1 MQLRPYQEALVAQIR
16 AQYQLGHRSVLAA
29 LPTGGGKT
37 VIFSYITENAAAR
50 GKKVLILV
58 HRRELISQTS
68 ATLTSLGVSHGVIA
82 ASWKEANAPVQ
93 VASVQTLARRLHK
106 NTFNPD
112 LIIIDEAHHAVAGT
126 WGQIL
131 GHFSTAKL
139 LGVTA
144 TPMRLDGK
152 GLKDFFNVLVVGPSV
167 AKLTQKGYLAKARC
181 FSIPI
186 ILDRK
191 ALRKSKGDYI
201 AEEVVQTLE
210 DLHING
216 NAIKEYKR
224 RCPGAPTIVFC
235 TNKKH
240 AEMMAGKFRDAGF
253 RSAFLH
259 DGVNAVTRKGL
270 IDYLGKGELDI
281 LTSVN
286 VISEGTD
293 IPVVT
298 TAILLRPTESEA
310 MYRQQVGRV
319 LRPAK
324 GKDCAIIIDCV
335 GNIRNFGLPEDEPDY
350 TLEDKK
356 TKAPPVKM
364 CPECYAMLPS
374 LMKECPECGHVFEAE
389 SRDPKDKE
397 PPLEVNLVEV
407 FKVER
412 PISKQE
418 RQVKIDAA
426 NNLGELYELAKKWGY
441 KRGWAWH
448 IWQERQQKPE
458 PSVLELLRMP
468 EKQQED
474 VSVLRS
480 RVSKAMAIKSIA
492 TSLSQL
498 QEVAELMEYDPEWPY
513 REAQR
518 LGIPVHGQ

>member
-1 MQLRPYQEALVAQIR
+1 MQLRPYQEELVAQIR
-16 AQYQLGHRSVLAA
+16 AQYQAGHRSVLAV

-58 HRRELISQTS
+58 HRRELIRQTS
-68 ATLTSLGVSHGVIA
+68 TTLTSLGVSHGVIA
-82 ASWKEANAPVQ
+82 ASWKETNELVQ
-93 VASVQTLARRLHK
+93 VASVQTLARRFHK
-106 NTFNPD
+106 RTFDPD

-126 WGQIL
+126 WEKIL
-131 GHFSTAKL
+131 NYYSSAKL

-144 TPMRLDGK
+144 TPMRLDGR
-152 GLKDFFNVLVVGPSV
+152 GLKDFFNVLVTGPSV
-167 AKLTQKGYLAKARC
+167 KKLTEEKFLVEARC
-181 FSIPI
+181 FSIPQ

-191 ALRKSKGDYI
+191 KLRKVGGDFV

-210 DLHING
+210 DLHVNG
-216 NAIKEYKR
+216 NAIKEYKKH
-224 RCPGAPTIVFC
+224 CSGAPAIVFC
-235 TNKKH
+235 VTKKH
-240 AEMMAGKFRDAGF
+240 AETMAAKFRDAGF

-259 DGVNAVTRKGL
+259 DGVKAVTRKGL

-298 TAILLRPTESEA
+298 AAILLRPTESEA
-310 MYRQQVGRV
+310 MYLQQVGRV

-324 GKDCAIIIDCV
+324 GKKRAIIIDCV
-335 GNIRNFGLPEDEPDY
+335 GNVLKFGLPSDERNY
-350 TLEDKK
+350 TLEGKEK
-356 TKAPPVKM
+356 EEEAPPLKM
-364 CPECYAMLPS
+364 CPKCYAMVPAS
-374 LMKECPECGHVFEAE
+374 TQICPECEHVFVVEQRKPFQPFAE
-389 SRDPKDKE
+389 VE
-397 PPLEVNLVEV
+397 LTQVLEVQ
-407 FKVER
+407 K
-412 PISKQE
+412 PASQY
-418 RQVKIDAA
+418 VKKREIDSAET
-426 NNLGELYELAKKWGY
+426 LGDLYRLAKKWGY
-441 KRGWAWH
+441 RPGWAWH
-448 IWQERQQKPE
+448 TWQGRQKRPD

-474 VSVLRS
+474 VSALRS

-518 LGIPVHGQ
+518 LGIAVHGQ